1 MKADKRN
8 PLQQIRSNIG
18 SNLLYLCIFVITS
31 TLLGQALFAGP
42 LLPWRDL
49 PDHLALISLLDHARV
64 AGSVAADHYQL
75 QWMPVPYWLFYG
87 SVWLLACLMSWTQ
100 ATQVVALLGM
110 LATPLAL
117 GHLLKT
123 VGRDPRWGLLVMP
136 LFFNHNLMYG
146 WVSYCLGIPVLFV
159 TIAETIR
166 RLEHQTG
173 WIKLAMERL
182 PMPIV
187 MGMVAGV
194 FVEFGLDWI
203 RAFETDF
210 FLVAAMTAVFF
221 ALAAIPNAQQFMPPM
236 IGVLVIGI
244 LVLFL
249 QDSAVTTQPYDG
261 PVLAAPRL
269 FLPEFSLAA
278 TLELVLPLTIT
289 VIATQ
294 NAQGIII
301 LRSAGHS
308 PPVNS
313 LTAMCGAGSLV
324 AALFGCVSTCLTGP
338 SNALLVSSGAK
349 ERQWIG
355 GVILGVIAI
364 LFGAFAPAV
373 TNLLIATP
381 TAFLSTLAGLALLR
395 TLQSAFKISF
405 GEGFTSGALVAF
417 LVTFAGLPILNIGS
431 PFWGLVFGV
440 ITSLLIERQSFLK
453 L

>member
-1 MKADKRN
+1 MGFLKQF
-8 PLQQIRSNIG
+8 PLNEVA
-18 SNLLYLCIFVITS
+18 N
-31 TLLGQALFAGP
+31 AL
-42 LLPWRDL
+42 
-49 PDHLALISLLDHARV
+49 
-64 AGSVAADHYQL
+64 
-75 QWMPVPYWLFYG
+75 
-87 SVWLLACLMSWTQ
+87 
-100 ATQVVALLGM
+100 VALLFAASAPVAIILSAGSRGGLDEVALASWIFAAFAVNGAITIGM
-110 LATPLAL
+110 SLAYRQPLAFFWTIPGTVLVGAGLQTLTISELIGAYLLTGLMLLTL
-117 GHLLKT
+117 GL
-123 VGRDPRWGLLVMP
+123 
-136 LFFNHNLMYG
+136 
-146 WVSYCLGIPVLFV
+146 
-159 TIAETIR
+159 
-166 RLEHQTG
+166 TG

-249 QDSAVTTQPYDG
+249 QDSAVTTQTYDG

-395 TLQSAFKISF
+395 TLQSAFQTSF

>member
-1 MKADKRN
+1 MGFLKQF
-8 PLQQIRSNIG
+8 PLNEVA
-18 SNLLYLCIFVITS
+18 N
-31 TLLGQALFAGP
+31 AL
-42 LLPWRDL
+42 
-49 PDHLALISLLDHARV
+49 
-64 AGSVAADHYQL
+64 
-75 QWMPVPYWLFYG
+75 
-87 SVWLLACLMSWTQ
+87 
-100 ATQVVALLGM
+100 VALLFAASAPVAIILSAGSRGGLDEVALASWIFAAFAVNGAITIGM
-110 LATPLAL
+110 SLAYRQPLAFFWTIPGTVLVGDGLQTLTISELIGAYLLTGLMLLTL
-117 GHLLKT
+117 GL
-123 VGRDPRWGLLVMP
+123 
-136 LFFNHNLMYG
+136 
-146 WVSYCLGIPVLFV
+146 
-159 TIAETIR
+159 
-166 RLEHQTG
+166 TG

-395 TLQSAFKISF
+395 TLQSAFQISF

>member
-1 MKADKRN
+1 LGFLKQF
-8 PLQQIRSNIG
+8 PLNEVA
-18 SNLLYLCIFVITS
+18 N
-31 TLLGQALFAGP
+31 AL
-42 LLPWRDL
+42 
-49 PDHLALISLLDHARV
+49 
-64 AGSVAADHYQL
+64 
-75 QWMPVPYWLFYG
+75 
-87 SVWLLACLMSWTQ
+87 
-100 ATQVVALLGM
+100 VALLFAASAPVAIILSAGSRGGLDEVALASWIFAAFAVNGAITIGM
-110 LATPLAL
+110 SLAYRQPLAFFWTIPGTVLVGAGLQTLTISELIGAYLLTGLMLLTL
-117 GHLLKT
+117 GL
-123 VGRDPRWGLLVMP
+123 
-136 LFFNHNLMYG
+136 
-146 WVSYCLGIPVLFV
+146 
-159 TIAETIR
+159 
-166 RLEHQTG
+166 TG

-395 TLQSAFKISF
+395 TLQSAFQTSF

>member
-1 MKADKRN
+1 MGFLKQF
-8 PLQQIRSNIG
+8 PLNEVA
-18 SNLLYLCIFVITS
+18 N
-31 TLLGQALFAGP
+31 AL
-42 LLPWRDL
+42 
-49 PDHLALISLLDHARV
+49 
-64 AGSVAADHYQL
+64 
-75 QWMPVPYWLFYG
+75 
-87 SVWLLACLMSWTQ
+87 
-100 ATQVVALLGM
+100 VALLFAASAPVAIILSAGSRGGLDEVALASWIFAAFAVNGVITIGM
-110 LATPLAL
+110 SLAYRQPLAFFWTIPGTVLVGAGLQTLTISEVIGAYLLTGLMLLTL
-117 GHLLKT
+117 GL
-123 VGRDPRWGLLVMP
+123 
-136 LFFNHNLMYG
+136 
-146 WVSYCLGIPVLFV
+146 
-159 TIAETIR
+159 
-166 RLEHQTG
+166 TG

-210 FLVAAMTAVFF
+210 FLVIAMTAVFF
-221 ALAAIPNAQQFMPPM
+221 GLAAIPNAQKFMPPM

-244 LVLFL
+244 VVLFL
-249 QDSAVTTQPYDG
+249 QGSAVATEPYDG

-324 AALFGCVSTCLTGP
+324 AAFFGCVSTCLTGP

-355 GVILGVIAI
+355 GVTLGVIAI

-381 TAFLSTLAGLALLR
+381 AAFLSTLAGLALLR
-395 TLQSAFKISF
+395 TLQSAFQISF